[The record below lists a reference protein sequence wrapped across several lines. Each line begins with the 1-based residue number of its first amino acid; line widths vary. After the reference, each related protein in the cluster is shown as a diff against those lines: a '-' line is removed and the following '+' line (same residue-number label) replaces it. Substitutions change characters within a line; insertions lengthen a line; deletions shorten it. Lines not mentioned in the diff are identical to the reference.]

1 MTRLDIMTS
10 RVFNVIMTE
19 QMGVAETKQ
28 RFAELIDRVLDG
40 ERFVVTRRGRPVA
53 ALVPASD
60 AAATEPSPYLGLAA
74 FAGVMAD
81 VPEFEQIMAEVVAS
95 RKNAGQR
102 PAPEF
107 DFGLE

>member
-1 MTRLDIMTS
+1 MPVLDIMTFEL
-10 RVFNVIMTE
+10 FNVIMTE

-53 ALVPASD
+53 SLVPVVDD
-60 AAATEPSPYLGLAA
+60 AVSTEERTYLGLAA
-74 FAGVMAD
+74 FAGFFAD
-81 VPEFEQIMAEVVAS
+81 WPEFEETMAEVVAS
-95 RKNAGQR
+95 RASAGQR

-107 DFGLE
+107 E

>member
-1 MTRLDIMTS
+1 MTRLDIMIS

-53 ALVPASD
+53 SLVPVLDD
-60 AAATEPSPYLGLAA
+60 AASGEERTYLGLAA
-74 FAGVMAD
+74 FAGFFADWPEFEETMAD
-81 VPEFEQIMAEVVAS
+81 VIAS
-95 RKNAGQR
+95 RASSGQR
-102 PAPEF
+102 PAPE
-107 DFGLE
+107 LE